1 MTQFTFSRL
10 HVWKVGQALQ
20 NGELPPAAIN
30 ENFIVNLDEQNLS
43 PNKMQ
48 SKILHNSISAINS
61 THLRSDARMIDLL
74 GFEFQYIGLQ

>member
-1 MTQFTFSRL
+1 MYVVIAHIFTI
-10 HVWKVGQALQ
+10 WKVGQALQ